1 MSERIKVGVRVRPML
16 PFEKASGASSVA
28 TSSNGTDINL
38 CVDQQHSYDFAWGE
52 KSTNNDVYLAV
63 GRPLITKLFEGYN
76 ATIFAYG
83 QTGSGKTHT
92 MGNTGIE
99 DPGIMPR
106 AIDDLFKKKEEQ
118 QSDTVSVTVE
128 MQYIEIYREECYDL
142 LSANAAQGGARQSLT
157 IRENQKQET
166 ILEGLST
173 RVVNSPDHVQEL
185 LVEAQSRRVT
195 GATLMNAES
204 SRSHAI
210 CSFSIR
216 ITSIGVVEDASDG
229 SGSAEEPDAVPAG
242 GTTGCGNDVPETYEK
257 NIDEE
262 VTDNSGQHHQ
272 QQRKTTLTAK
282 LHLVSTHGAAHTFR

>member
-1 MSERIKVGVRVRPML
+1 ML
-16 PFEKASGASSVA
+16 PFEKAGGASSVA
-28 TSSNGTDINL
+28 TSSNGTDITL
-38 CVDQQHSYDFAWGE
+38 CGDQHNSFDFAWGE

-63 GRPLITKLFEGYN
+63 GLPLIAKLFEGYN

-92 MGNTGIE
+92 MGNTGRE

-106 AIDDLFKKKEEQ
+106 AIDDLFKKKEEE
-118 QSDTVSVTVE
+118 QSDTVTVTIE

-142 LSANAAQGGARQSLT
+142 LSSNAAQGGARQSLT

-185 LVEAQSRRVT
+185 LIEAQSRRVT

-216 ITSIGVVEDASDG
+216 ITSIGVVEDAYG
-229 SGSAEEPDAVPAG
+229 NGSAEESDAVQAG
-242 GTTGCGNDVPETYEK
+242 EAAGCGNDVTESHEK
-257 NIDEE
+257 NMDEE
-262 VTDNSGQHHQ
+262 VTDNSGQHQQ

-282 LHLVSTHGAAHTFR
+282 LHLVSSHGAVHTFT